1 VTDRIIRSIPL
12 YGKIAAGTPIEAI
25 ADEGETI
32 AVPGEILGAGRHY
45 ALSVEGDSM
54 IESGIRDGDIVII
67 RQTDQAPDG
76 TIVVALVDDQ
86 EVTLKTIKRDAGMIH
101 LIPAN
106 SQYTPL
112 ILPAGNVKIQ
122 GVLAG
127 LYRTY

>member
-1 VTDRIIRSIPL
+1 
-12 YGKIAAGTPIEAI
+12 
-25 ADEGETI
+25 
-32 AVPGEILGAGRHY
+32 
-45 ALSVEGDSM
+45 M